1 MVILLE
7 MTFKILFFGAPLLLA
22 GLAQGLCIKY
32 SWLSRLKRP
41 LDLGLMFRGR
51 RIFGD
56 HKTWRGLVIN
66 MVFCTLGTM
75 IQTWL
80 QNNDCI
86 SQWLLLLDYKK
97 YGFLAG
103 LLLGF
108 GMTVGELPNSFVK
121 RQLDIHPG
129 KKGKGLLR
137 MAFFIFDQVDLTIG
151 IWIFFFFLIRPSLML
166 ILWSFLLT
174 ILLHVIISSVGYLLG
189 MRKSIV

>member
-1 MVILLE
+1 
-7 MTFKILFFGAPLLLA
+7 MTYNILFLGSPLLLA
-22 GLAQGLCIKY
+22 AIGQGLCIKY
-32 SWLSRLKRP
+32 SWLNRLKRP

-51 RIFGD
+51 RVFGE

-66 MVFCTLGTM
+66 VVLCTLGTM

-80 QNNDCI
+80 QNNDYVP
-86 SQWLLLLDYKK
+86 QWLLLLDYKR

-108 GMTVGELPNSFVK
+108 GMTLGELPNSFVK

-129 KKGKGLLR
+129 KKGSGLLGA
-137 MAFFIFDQVDLTIG
+137 AFFLFDQVDLTIG
-151 IWIFFFFLIRPSLML
+151 IWIFLFFLIKPSPVL

-174 ILLHVIISSVGYLLG
+174 ILLHIAISGIGYFLG